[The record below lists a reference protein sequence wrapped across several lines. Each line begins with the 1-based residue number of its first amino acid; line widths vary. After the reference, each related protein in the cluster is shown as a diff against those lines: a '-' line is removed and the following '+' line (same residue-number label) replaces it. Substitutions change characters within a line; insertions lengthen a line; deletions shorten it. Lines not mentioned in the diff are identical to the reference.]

1 MGSGGSPV
9 PSREHDSRRPD
20 AVVFD
25 LGGVLIDWNP
35 RYLYRTLFGGD
46 TAAMEHFLAHVCS
59 PAWNHRQDAGRR
71 LPTAAP
77 SWSRVPDARPLIE
90 AWRARFDE
98 TMAGPIA
105 GTVEILAALRERG
118 VPLYALSNWWAETFP
133 IARARFDFLDWF
145 DGIVISG
152 ELGVA
157 KPDPRIFAHV
167 LERTACVPTRRSSS
181 TTCPPTSPPRPR
193 LACSRSCSPI
203 PPRCACRFASFGPVC
218 EQSLNTPGI
227 QKTSCRV

>member
-1 MGSGGSPV
+1 MT
-9 PSREHDSRRPD
+9 SRRPA

-35 RYLYRTLFGGD
+35 RYLYRTLFDGD
-46 TAAMEHFLAHVCS
+46 DAAMEHFLTHVCS
-59 PAWNHRQDAGRR
+59 PAWNHRQDAGRSFADGCAELVR
-71 LPTAAP
+71 EF
-77 SWSRVPDARPLIE
+77 PDARPLIE
-90 AWRARFDE
+90 AWRERFDE
-98 TMAGPIA
+98 TLGGPIA

-133 IARARFDFLDWF
+133 IARARFDFLGWF

-167 LERTACVPTRRSSS
+167 LETYGLRADATVFIDDLPANIAAADAAGM
-181 TTCPPTSPPRPR
+181 RPILFTDPDALR
-193 LACSRSCSPI
+193 AALR
-203 PPRCACRFASFGPVC
+203 
-218 EQSLNTPGI
+218 ELDLL
-227 QKTSCRV
+227 

>member
-1 MGSGGSPV
+1 MT
-9 PSREHDSRRPD
+9 SRRPD

-59 PAWNHRQDAGRR
+59 PAWNHRQDAGRSFADGCAELVR
-71 LPTAAP
+71 EF
-77 SWSRVPDARPLIE
+77 PDARPLIE
-90 AWRARFDE
+90 AWRVRFDE

-133 IARARFDFLDWF
+133 IARARFDFLGWF

-167 LERTACVPTRRSSS
+167 LETYGLRADATVFVDDLPANVAAAATAGMQ
-181 TTCPPTSPPRPR
+181 
-193 LACSRSCSPI
+193 PI
-203 PPRCACRFASFGPVC
+203 LFTDPAALRV
-218 EQSLNTPGI
+218 SL
-227 QKTSCRV
+227 RELDLL

>member
-1 MGSGGSPV
+1 MA
-9 PSREHDSRRPD
+9 PSRPA

-35 RYLYRTLFGGD
+35 RYLYRTLFDGD
-46 TAAMEHFLAHVCS
+46 DAAMEHFLTHVCS
-59 PAWNHRQDAGRR
+59 PAWNHRQDAGRSFADGCAELIR
-71 LPTAAP
+71 EF
-77 SWSRVPDARPLIE
+77 PDARPLIE
-90 AWRARFDE
+90 AWRERFDE
-98 TMAGPIA
+98 TLGGAIT

-157 KPDPRIFAHV
+157 KPDPRIFAHL
-167 LERTACVPTRRSSS
+167 LETYALRADATVFVDDVPANIAAAAAAGMYGILFTD
-181 TTCPPTSPPRPR
+181 P
-193 LACSRSCSPI
+193 
-203 PPRCACRFASFGPVC
+203 G
-218 EQSLNTPGI
+218 SLG
-227 QKTSCRV
+227 SALRDLDLL

>member
-1 MGSGGSPV
+1 MT
-9 PSREHDSRRPD
+9 SRRPD

-59 PAWNHRQDAGRR
+59 PAWNHRQDAGRSFADGCAELVR
-71 LPTAAP
+71 EF
-77 SWSRVPDARPLIE
+77 PDARPLIE
-90 AWRARFDE
+90 AWRERFAE
-98 TMAGPIA
+98 TLGGPIA

-133 IARARFDFLDWF
+133 IARARFDFLGWF

-167 LERTACVPTRRSSS
+167 LETYGLRADATVFVDDLPANV
-181 TTCPPTSPPRPR
+181 
-193 LACSRSCSPI
+193 AAAAAVGMQPI
-203 PPRCACRFASFGPVC
+203 LFTDPAALRV
-218 EQSLNTPGI
+218 SL
-227 QKTSCRV
+227 RELDLL

>member
-1 MGSGGSPV
+1 MT
-9 PSREHDSRRPD
+9 SRRPD

-59 PAWNHRQDAGRR
+59 PAWNHRQDAGRSFADGCAELVR
-71 LPTAAP
+71 EF
-77 SWSRVPDARPLIE
+77 PDARPLIE
-90 AWRARFDE
+90 AWRERFDE
-98 TMAGPIA
+98 TLGGPIA

-133 IARARFDFLDWF
+133 IARARFDFLGWF

-152 ELGVA
+152 EFGVA

-167 LERTACVPTRRSSS
+167 LETYGLRADATVFIDDLPANV
-181 TTCPPTSPPRPR
+181 
-193 LACSRSCSPI
+193 AAAAAAGMQPI
-203 PPRCACRFASFGPVC
+203 LFTDPAALRV
-218 EQSLNTPGI
+218 SL
-227 QKTSCRV
+227 RELDLL

>member
-1 MGSGGSPV
+1 MAP
-9 PSREHDSRRPD
+9 HRPA

-46 TAAMEHFLAHVCS
+46 VAAMEHFLTHVCS
-59 PAWNHRQDAGRR
+59 PAWNHRQDAGRSFADGC
-71 LPTAAP
+71 AALV
-77 SWSRVPDARPLIE
+77 REFPDARPLVE
-90 AWRARFDE
+90 AWRERFDE

-118 VPLYALSNWWAETFP
+118 VLLYALSNWSAETFP

-157 KPDPRIFAHV
+157 KPDARTFAHL
-167 LERTACVPTRRSSS
+167 LETYDLRADATVFIDDLPANVAAAAATGMRAILFTDATALRAALRKVD
-181 TTCPPTSPPRPR
+181 
-193 LACSRSCSPI
+193 L
-203 PPRCACRFASFGPVC
+203 
-218 EQSLNTPGI
+218 L
-227 QKTSCRV
+227 